1 MSTWAQTAES
11 APMLLPPLLNP
22 VLPAAHWPAGQAEWL
37 LAVGAAGL
45 VAAALAP
52 GSAVV
57 RLRGPTNGGGED
69 GAGRSALRIRRLRV
83 RIALAR
89 GREPDRRRRA
99 VAELCAVLAAEL
111 RAGRSPG
118 DAMVTAVDELDPESG
133 RELAPLSEAARGG
146 QDLVTPLRALAGA
159 HGARGLD
166 HLAACWRV
174 AADTGAGL
182 ADVVDRLSVSLAS
195 EEALRR
201 ELGAQLAGPRATA
214 VLLSVLPVLGLG
226 MATALGG
233 SPLAFLFTTPAGL
246 LCLAAGLALDAA
258 GLFWTHRMVRRVLSE
273 SGLE

>member
-1 MSTWAQTAES
+1 M
-11 APMLLPPLLNP
+11 
-22 VLPAAHWPAGQAEWL
+22 LPAAHWLAGQAEWL

-45 VAAALAP
+45 VASALAP

-57 RLRGPTNGGGED
+57 RLHGLANGGGEG
-69 GAGRSALRIRRLRV
+69 GAGRSTAGRAPLLIRRLRV

-89 GREPDRRRRA
+89 GREPERRRRA

-111 RAGRSPG
+111 RAGRSPA

-146 QDLVTPLRALAGA
+146 QDLMMPLRALAGA
-159 HGARGLD
+159 RGARGLG

-195 EEALRR
+195 DEALRR